1 MEILIKTRILKTILK
16 LKGMLIPVV
25 ICIMI
30 MTLGAAVTAS
40 AQTRNPQ
47 NNQQNSVD
55 QGKYRNNSL
64 QGRHDDRDMR
74 QEFRASIG
82 AYIESDINIEEV
94 VKYEFGPDFR
104 LAEWN
109 DIKQIRDIDR
119 WIFSTKLIPGRKY
132 FVKNNGRFIQSG
144 SRVYFFLFSPNGRV
158 PSGFL
163 VHDKFAGK
171 LFLGSWYGDY
181 CHILASSGESYR
193 DDMRRDDPP
202 RGHNDSGDND
212 RTRPGIVRG
221 GISVTIDRFG
231 DRMDLNEKIRKDSR
245 GKCEIAD
252 WEDLKQISDIDEWAF
267 ANKLRSG
274 QTAFIAR
281 NGKLK
286 FSSTRYYFVHYAPD
300 GKLPAGFL
308 AHDRIGGKLFL
319 GSWYGV
325 ERPAIVKELR

>member
-1 MEILIKTRILKTILK
+1 
-16 LKGMLIPVV
+16 MLIPVV

-30 MTLGAAVTAS
+30 MTTGVAMTAS
-40 AQTRNPQ
+40 AQTRNLQ

-55 QGKYRNNSL
+55 QGKYHNNSL
-64 QGRHDDRDMR
+64 QDRHDDRDMR

-82 AYIESDINIEEV
+82 AYIEKDINIDEV

-109 DIKQIRDIDR
+109 DIKQIRDIDK

-132 FVKNNGRFIQSG
+132 FVKCNGRFIQSG

-163 VHDKFAGK
+163 VHDKYAGK

-181 CHILASSGESYR
+181 CHILASNGESYR

-202 RGHNDSGDND
+202 RGDND
-212 RTRPGIVRG
+212 FRDDDRNHPGDMG
-221 GISVTIDRFG
+221 GLNVTLNRYS
-231 DRMDLNEKIRKDSR
+231 DRMDLDEQIRREFR
-245 GKCEIAD
+245 GKCVIAD
-252 WEDLKQISDIDEWAF
+252 WEDLKRIRNIDDWAF

-286 FSSTRYYFVHYAPD
+286 YSSTRHYFVHYAPD

-325 ERPAIVKELR
+325 ERCAIVKDVR